1 MGSGIFFPLCAMP
14 FSLSIIVLFYVK
26 GYAKSKETKIYS
38 VLIISNF
45 LGLIIELLCTY
56 ASMIYLQYSNIST
69 IIYKLYLFYIILWIS
84 TFAYY
89 IFSATRNDLKKIN
102 KKRFILFFLYYLI
115 IGITLL
121 ILPIDIVIKDN
132 FNIRYTI
139 GASVDFAYAISAVA
153 IFITIL
159 LLVKN
164 ISKIKNKKYIPV
176 FIFLIIGGIAFFIQQ
191 KYPQILMMTYVE
203 TLICVIMYFTIEN
216 PDLKMLESYHNAKE
230 YAEDLN
236 IEKQMFIY
244 NISQDMKI
252 PLLKTSKYCED
263 LLYSDDL
270 NTYKNGIRSIKSEC
284 NSMIQKI
291 NSIYDIDID
300 DVKNIDTDNTKYN
313 LYNLLKLITSN
324 MQKDIEGSDKKIQL
338 ITSIDDTLPKELIGD
353 ITRLKEVL
361 NKLFKLSMKN
371 TTEGFIEFKVQGLV
385 KGNTCRLLISL
396 EDSGKGIET
405 DQLEELLS
413 NTKENDLGMSKK
425 IINIL
430 GGNLIVTSN
439 IGVGTKVNIVLDQ
452 EIPTKNKEE
461 LDKYETDY
469 FDKKNIL
476 VLGCSLEERK
486 QFMREVDEY
495 GGIIETVET
504 INEVIEKINKHKRYC
519 AVIIDGDIKYHTIK
533 QIVER
538 LKNIKGFNSNIV
550 VCSKD
555 KEMKS
560 SKNRAIIGVQGYI
573 ARPIVDNALLDTLN
587 SLDK

>member
-1 MGSGIFFPLCAMP
+1 MNSCNLLTVGSLFYSIL
-14 FSLSIIVLFYVK
+14 LIIVFF
-26 GYAKSKETKIYS
+26 TKKRISSLENRVYG
-38 VLIISNF
+38 VLIVSNF
-45 LGLIIELLCTY
+45 IGIIIAIACYITVSNYDSLIAINYIVSRLYL
-56 ASMIYLQYSNIST
+56 IYLVFFIFVFFFYLIT
-69 IIYKLYLFYIILWIS
+69 ILY
-84 TFAYY
+84 
-89 IFSATRNDLKKIN
+89 IN
-102 KKRFILFFLYYLI
+102 KKVVNHSFNLLLVVFTIICFLIFSLPLYYHNSDGAI
-115 IGITLL
+115 YSYGPAANMIYFIA
-121 ILPIDIVIKDN
+121 
-132 FNIRYTI
+132 TI
-139 GASVDFAYAISAVA
+139 CMTTWI
-153 IFITIL
+153 IL
-159 LLVKN
+159 LLINHKKVKD
-164 ISKIKNKKYIPV
+164 KK
-176 FIFLIIGGIAFFIQQ
+176 FLPIILFIIGAMVVTIIQ
-191 KYPQILMMTYVE
+191 KLNPSLLLMTSME
-203 TLICVIMYFTIEN
+203 TFVTVVMYFTIEN

-313 LYNLLKLITSN
+313 LYNLLKLVTSN
-324 MQKDIEGSDKKIQL
+324 MQKDIESLDKKIQL

-361 NKLFKLSMKN
+361 NKLFKLAIKN

-504 INEVIEKINKHKRYC
+504 INEVIEKINKHKRYY

-560 SKNRAIIGVQGYI
+560 SKNRAIIGIQGYI
-573 ARPIVDNALLDTLN
+573 ARPLVDNALLDTLN

>member
-1 MGSGIFFPLCAMP
+1 MITNKTLLII
-14 FSLSIIVLFYVK
+14 FSLIYVV
-26 GYAKSKETKIYS
+26 GLSFVYFSKVRINNMENKIYKTM
-38 VLIISNF
+38 LIANII
-45 LGLIIELLCTY
+45 GLILQICCDFISFKNDLLPQLI
-56 ASMIYLQYSNIST
+56 MD
-69 IIYKLYLFYIILWIS
+69 IIYKLYLVYFIV
-84 TFAYY
+84 F
-89 IFSATRNDLKKIN
+89 IN
-102 KKRFILFFLYYLI
+102 LMLLYLI
-115 IGITLL
+115 IIISKLKSKLL
-121 ILPIDIVIKDN
+121 INVAVLFIMLESVIVTLSPYSLYRDVLNKIYYTYGPAIDLTFIISGVTCLIMFLVLIIN
-132 FNIRYTI
+132 FNKVSKKKSIPIYLLI
-139 GASVDFAYAISAVA
+139 VSGIISAVVQNVYPDIIIIA
-153 IFITIL
+153 SMESFICCL
-159 LLVKN
+159 
-164 ISKIKNKKYIPV
+164 
-176 FIFLIIGGIAFFIQQ
+176 
-191 KYPQILMMTYVE
+191 
-203 TLICVIMYFTIEN
+203 MYFTIEN

-324 MQKDIEGSDKKIQL
+324 MQKDIESSDKKIQL

-361 NKLFKLSMKN
+361 NKLFKLAIKN

-452 EIPTKNKEE
+452 EIQTKNKEE

>member
-1 MGSGIFFPLCAMP
+1 M
-14 FSLSIIVLFYVK
+14 
-26 GYAKSKETKIYS
+26 
-38 VLIISNF
+38 
-45 LGLIIELLCTY
+45 
-56 ASMIYLQYSNIST
+56 
-69 IIYKLYLFYIILWIS
+69 
-84 TFAYY
+84 
-89 IFSATRNDLKKIN
+89 
-102 KKRFILFFLYYLI
+102 
-115 IGITLL
+115 
-121 ILPIDIVIKDN
+121 PIDIVIKDN

-313 LYNLLKLITSN
+313 LYNLLKLVTSN
-324 MQKDIEGSDKKIQL
+324 MQKDIESLDKKIQL

-361 NKLFKLSMKN
+361 NKLFKLAIKN

-476 VLGCSLEERK
+476 ILGCSLEERK
-486 QFMREVDEY
+486 KFMREVDEY

-504 INEVIEKINKHKRYC
+504 INEVIEKINKHKRYY

-538 LKNIKGFNSNIV
+538 LKNIKGFNSNII

-560 SKNRAIIGVQGYI
+560 SKNRAIIGIQGYI
-573 ARPIVDNALLDTLN
+573 ARPLVDNALLDTLN

>member
-1 MGSGIFFPLCAMP
+1 MNSCNLLTVGSLFYSIL
-14 FSLSIIVLFYVK
+14 LIIVFF
-26 GYAKSKETKIYS
+26 TKKRISSLENRVYG
-38 VLIISNF
+38 VLIVSNF
-45 LGLIIELLCTY
+45 IGIIIAIACYITVSNYDSLIAINYIVSRLYL
-56 ASMIYLQYSNIST
+56 IYLVFFIFVFFFYLIT
-69 IIYKLYLFYIILWIS
+69 ILY
-84 TFAYY
+84 
-89 IFSATRNDLKKIN
+89 IN
-102 KKRFILFFLYYLI
+102 KKVVNHSFNLLLVVFTIICFLIFSLPLYYHNSDGAI
-115 IGITLL
+115 YSYGPAANMIYFIA
-121 ILPIDIVIKDN
+121 
-132 FNIRYTI
+132 TI
-139 GASVDFAYAISAVA
+139 CMTTWI
-153 IFITIL
+153 IL
-159 LLVKN
+159 LLINHKKVKD
-164 ISKIKNKKYIPV
+164 KK
-176 FIFLIIGGIAFFIQQ
+176 FLPIILFIIGAMVVTIIQ
-191 KYPQILMMTYVE
+191 KLNPSLLLMTSME
-203 TLICVIMYFTIEN
+203 TFVTVVMYFTIEN
-216 PDLKMLESYHNAKE
+216 PDLKMVESYHNAKE

-313 LYNLLKLITSN
+313 LYNLLKLVTSN
-324 MQKDIEGSDKKIQL
+324 MQKDIESLDKKIQL

-361 NKLFKLSMKN
+361 NKLFKLAIKN
-371 TTEGFIEFKVQGLV
+371 TIEGFIEFKVQGLV

-486 QFMREVDEY
+486 KFMREVDEY

-504 INEVIEKINKHKRYC
+504 INEVIEKINKHKRYY

-560 SKNRAIIGVQGYI
+560 SKNRAIIGIQGYI
-573 ARPIVDNALLDTLN
+573 ARPLVDNALLDTLN